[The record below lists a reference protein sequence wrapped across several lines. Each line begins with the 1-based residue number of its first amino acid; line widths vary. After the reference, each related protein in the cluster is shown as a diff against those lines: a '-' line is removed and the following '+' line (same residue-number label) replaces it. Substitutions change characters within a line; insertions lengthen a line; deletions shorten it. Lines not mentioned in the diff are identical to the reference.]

1 MWIDGSCLIWVQSA
15 AGSVTGSPSTLPD
28 TKSPSLCVQEV
39 SWCQRGTWT
48 GSPCPLPPGAQPSP
62 RGSAGHQARAR
73 SSLGPGD
80 VPVVGR
86 LSIPRS
92 QDHSEPGWA
101 VVPPTSW
108 GSDRG
113 PWWRLLSPGVP
124 PGEGTGHA
132 NWPSSEGV
140 EALKGKEPSV
150 VDLFVHFLWSSHA
163 SLSEIIS

>member
-28 TKSPSLCVQEV
+28 TVSLAVCPGGELVPKRDVDWSPLSPPPRRSAKPTRLC
-39 SWCQRGTWT
+39 RA
-48 GSPCPLPPGAQPSP
+48 PGPSTQQTRP
-62 RGSAGHQARAR
+62 RGRAGRGETVHSQIPGPRGARVSGGSSHFLRKWPRALVKAAFSR
-73 SSLGPGD
+73 SP
-80 VPVVGR
+80 
-86 LSIPRS
+86 
-92 QDHSEPGWA
+92 
-101 VVPPTSW
+101 
-108 GSDRG
+108 
-113 PWWRLLSPGVP
+113 P

-132 NWPSSEGV
+132 NWPSSEGI